1 VQDSTYTLNS
11 LQTIMGFGK
20 DGIANAPA
28 ASVKKGVCVEC
39 KTECDCD
46 VNHYCGNNAC
56 TRSWRWPRGTETNQ
70 RPGTARDHA
79 ALRTCAGTHA
89 DLVIPN
95 GVKSEN
101 TGTGATDYA
110 KQIMAAYGMAFSGMK
125 LRGKCI
131 DLKKDKTAWRTWPT
145 PARPTFPIPESAAGE
160 KCINPLAL
168 SKTFQVGC
176 DGATMQQQ

>member
-1 VQDSTYTLNS
+1 
-11 LQTIMGFGK
+11 MG
-20 DGIANAPA
+20 
-28 ASVKKGVCVEC
+28 
-39 KTECDCD
+39 
-46 VNHYCGNNAC
+46 
-56 TRSWRWPRGTETNQ
+56 PRVTM
-70 RPGTARDHA
+70 PC
-79 ALRTCAGTHA
+79 CAGTH
-89 DLVIPN
+89 DSLVIPN
-95 GVKSEN
+95 GIKSDN

-110 KQIMAAYGMAFSGMK
+110 KQIMSAYGKAFSGMK

-131 DLKKDKTAWRTWPT
+131 DLKKDTTAWPV